1 MVLSFQDFLTVIL
14 TRKSDICFG
23 GLGSHFKCYF
33 DSLGRLENLNLVT
46 RKTRKSGERLAKVS
60 LIENK
65 HGGPI

>member
-46 RKTRKSGERLAKVS
+46 RKTRKSEL
-60 LIENK
+60 N
-65 HGGPI
+65 